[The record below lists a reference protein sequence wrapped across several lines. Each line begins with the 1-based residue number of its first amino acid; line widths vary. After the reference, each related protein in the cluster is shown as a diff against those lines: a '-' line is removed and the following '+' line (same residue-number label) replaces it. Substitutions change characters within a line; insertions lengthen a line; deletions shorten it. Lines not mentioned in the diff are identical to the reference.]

1 MILENKEVTLLV
13 LKLLKKSYVFSVFLW

>member
-13 LKLLKKSYVFSVFLW
+13 LKLLNKSYVFSVFLW